1 MIYCSVIYDILVG
14 NIWYITLQYMIYYFM
29 KECFRKQKRNVLASL
44 EAASDGFP
52 SFTLNPCG
60 VCAVAR
66 KNKQGGGWGFSC
78 NSPPCRLSI
87 SQQTYVAGLSCI
99 LTHAGIA
106 RFGLLLEQSLGKHR
120 EVDTPVAPEVAA
132 VVLVVFVGV
141 AGVSCSMVCS
151 HKSMVPEGLSP
162 CYRAASRGWREAH
175 GEESLDFWR

>member
-1 MIYCSVIYDILVG
+1 
-14 NIWYITLQYMIYYFM
+14 MIYYFM

-60 VCAVAR
+60 VCAVAPR
-66 KNKQGGGWGFSC
+66 HS
-78 NSPPCRLSI
+78 L
-87 SQQTYVAGLSCI
+87 YVAGLSCI

-106 RFGLLLEQSLGKHR
+106 RLGLLLEQSLGKHG
-120 EVDTPVAPEVAA
+120 EVDAPVAPEVAA

-141 AGVSCSMVCS
+141 AGVSSSMVCS
-151 HKSMVPEGLSP
+151 HESMVSEGL
-162 CYRAASRGWREAH
+162 AACCGAAVCGWREAH